1 MITSLTQESDGTR
14 EGSPLC
20 LRGPGNIAV
29 GAPMTQVLEEKTVV
43 CSSGNSIRKGK
54 RSKGTGSGPLGAL

>member
-1 MITSLTQESDGTR
+1 MITSLTQESDGTQ

-29 GAPMTQVLEEKTVV
+29 GVPMTQVLEERTVV
-43 CSSGNSIRKGK
+43 CSKGK
-54 RSKGTGSGPLGAL
+54 RYKGMGSGPLGEL